1 MPCFHD
7 SSQTTYI
14 ICTAT
19 EHKAKH
25 RIEGLVPQPS
35 GRKRYNK
42 AEPETIVGINFT
54 MDRVSA
60 AIALPGQSPRF
71 VMINEGSQVFIVRR
85 SNNGNAWEA
94 ELVPMTF
101 DRSSRDNKQ
110 QRLAIAALNASDVT
124 AFYIQSGQG
133 YITRSNPS
141 NLAHP
146 NPETIPL
153 DDFFPRPVNIPTES
167 P

>member
-7 SSQTTYI
+7 SSQTAYI

-25 RIEGLVPQPS
+25 RVDGLVPQPS
-35 GRKRYNK
+35 GKKKYAK

-71 VMINEGSQVFIVRR
+71 VMVNEGNQAFIVRR
-85 SNNGNAWEA
+85 SNSGNTWEA
-94 ELVPMTF
+94 ELIPMTF
-101 DRSSRDNKQ
+101 DRGSRDNNQ
-110 QRLAIAALNASDVT
+110 QRLAIAALSASEVT
-124 AFYIQSGQG
+124 AFYIQNGQG
-133 YITRSNPS
+133 YIIRSSPS
-141 NLAHP
+141 HPDHP

-153 DDFFPRPVNIPTES
+153 DEFFPRPVNITSETP
-167 P
+167 